1 MITKEQYQKAIEVV
15 ENYLSQ
21 IQEERLDEDTMY
33 WYKYHSKLLGITED
47 DLLINI
53 ASVRLLNILKKN
65 REHLNIDLKPSTSI
79 KELSKIS
86 FMQLKSCKNCGPNT
100 LWELRAI
107 CYYAQIRLKV

>member
-53 ASVRLLNILKKN
+53 ASVRLLNILKKT
-65 REHLNIDLKPSTSI
+65 ESI
-79 KELSKIS
+79 LIS
-86 FMQLKSCKNCGPNT
+86 
-100 LWELRAI
+100 I
-107 CYYAQIRLKV
+107 